1 MPYTCSFVQ
10 HHFGNE
16 SARINWMWLIQATHV
31 ASNGTGKVF
40 MQLCCVGPSYPY
52 YHLIQRCLSCV
63 FEVAVVSLSLY
74 VPQLLGMLCQLLRTD
89 SVPRC
94 QEWLSDA
101 SADRKTHYSSIIY
114 YTSFDFGGFASFQI
128 FTLRPPVTMEC
139 PHHVLVTCHY
149 ARCKGDGTQYTC
161 GVAMRNRALC
171 FTTDSFF

>member
-1 MPYTCSFVQ
+1 MLPELKHKSSISPSCTCKCFVSFGDGDLMFCLSFIASMPHTCSFVQ

-74 VPQLLGMLCQLLRTD
+74 VPQLLGMLCQILRTD

-101 SADRKTHYSSIIY
+101 SEDRKTHHSSII
-114 YTSFDFGGFASFQI
+114 YTSFDFGGFASF
-128 FTLRPPVTMEC
+128 
-139 PHHVLVTCHY
+139 
-149 ARCKGDGTQYTC
+149 
-161 GVAMRNRALC
+161 
-171 FTTDSFF
+171 